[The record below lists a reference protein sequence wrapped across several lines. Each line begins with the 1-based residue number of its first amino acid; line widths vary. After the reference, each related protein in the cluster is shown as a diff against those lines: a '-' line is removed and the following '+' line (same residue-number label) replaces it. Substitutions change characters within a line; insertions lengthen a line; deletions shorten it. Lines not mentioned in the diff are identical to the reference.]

1 MAIRVSQ
8 VCIQFLV
15 ALVCSFRYRLEDGL
29 GPEPQREREV
39 TGSAKHSSSEGGGD
53 REEAQAEQI
62 RRAMSE
68 DIMMGRLRPGEFLS
82 ELKIAEQ
89 YGVSRTPVREAIR
102 ILAGDGLIT
111 LRPRQRAVVRGQT
124 AAEILDQFETMAELE
139 SACARLAARRRS
151 PADLQQM
158 ERAQAEC
165 RERQNAL
172 DPEYYYRANV
182 RFHDAIYT
190 AAGNVYLRTETLRL
204 RDRLRFLRI
213 SQGHLPGRLSN
224 SSVEH
229 ERVLAAIQHGNE
241 GGAADAMRDHLIVQG
256 ESLRRMLRHTDAS
269 GIVHVA
275 KFEPGYEERVLEEAT
290 K

>member
-1 MAIRVSQ
+1 M
-8 VCIQFLV
+8 
-15 ALVCSFRYRLEDGL
+15 
-29 GPEPQREREV
+29 
-39 TGSAKHSSSEGGGD
+39 TGSTKLAGGEGTGD

-62 RRAMSE
+62 RRAMGE

-82 ELKIAEQ
+82 ELRIAEQ

-139 SACARLAARRRS
+139 AACARLAARRRS
-151 PADLQQM
+151 QAELQQM

-165 RERQNAL
+165 RKRLNAS

-190 AAGNVYLRTETLRL
+190 ASGNAYLRTETLRL

-213 SQGHLPGRLSN
+213 SQGHLPGRLAD
-224 SSVEH
+224 SSAEH
-229 ERVLAAIQHGNE
+229 DRVLAAIQRGDE
-241 GGAADAMRDHLIVQG
+241 AGAADAMREHLIVQG
-256 ESLRRMLRHTDAS
+256 ESLRRMLRHTDAT
-269 GIVHVA
+269 GMVHVA
-275 KFEPGYEERVLEEAT
+275 KFEPGYEDRAMEEAT